1 MKTLPAGLADHVLSG
16 ATSLCWCWKLRRNDG
31 LALGF
36 TDHDRQISFDGL
48 AYEPASGFEGTEME
62 TSAGLNVDNLDV
74 LGALDSAHL
83 NEADLA
89 AGLFDNAEVEIWLVN
104 WRDVEERVL
113 LRKGNLGEVTRAE
126 KAFTA
131 EIRGLAH
138 KLNQPRG
145 RVFQYGCDTD
155 VGSARCRVDL
165 EAATFKGAGTVT
177 AVTDNRVFYAS
188 GLEGFAAGWFNLGS
202 LHWTTGANAGRGM
215 EIKTHAL
222 EGVSAAIGL
231 WQSMSETIM
240 PGDQFTIRAGC
251 DKQFATCRDKFANG
265 LNFQGF
271 PQMPGNDFVLSYPRR
286 SDGDNDGGSLL

>member
-1 MKTLPAGLADHVLSG
+1 MKTLPGQMQDHLLSG
-16 ATSLCWCWKLRRNDG
+16 TTSLCRCWKLRRNDG
-31 LALGF
+31 LVLGF
-36 TDHDRQISFDGL
+36 TDHDRPISLDGL
-48 AYEPASGFEGTEME
+48 ACEPASGFEGTEME
-62 TSAGLNVDNLDV
+62 ASVGLNVDNLDV
-74 LGALDSAHL
+74 LGALDSSHL

-104 WRDVEERVL
+104 WRNVEERLL

-126 KAFTA
+126 NAFTA

-165 EAATFKGAGTVT
+165 EAAVYRGTGSV
-177 AVTDNRVFYAS
+177 ASVVDNRVFHAS
-188 GLEGFAAGWFNLGS
+188 GLAGFAAGWFSLGS
-202 LHWTTGANAGRGM
+202 VRWTTGANAGRSM
-215 EIKTHAL
+215 EIKTHDL
-222 EGVSAAIGL
+222 EGSVAAIGL
-231 WQSMSETIM
+231 WQPMSEAIM

-251 DKQFATCRDKFANG
+251 DKQFSTCRSKYNNG

-286 SDGDNDGGSLL
+286 SDGGHDGGSLL